1 MNLIYDKEGKGRGR
15 NVFVVKLLRDQI
27 CASLGSSWVVKHQ
40 LTCTWCEIWIGQGFD
55 SSPSANQVKS
65 LSWQHKQQFQEGKG
79 KPFICTGRASS
90 HSRGTE
96 EVIQVRKCPG
106 WRCEKRTPGVCPGH
120 KPDDSPGSLQLFPS
134 WIQQPWQICTH
145 NQGPQ
150 IPKEQYTLQLWIPKH
165 WVVLIN
171 QPTQCLWQQ
180 SIFKIF

>member
-27 CASLGSSWVVKHQ
+27 RASFGSSWVVKHQ

-55 SSPSANQVKS
+55 SSPSAKQGKS
-65 LSWQHKQQFQEGKG
+65 LSWQHKQQFQEGRG
-79 KPFICTGRASS
+79 KPFIWTGCASS

-106 WRCEKRTPGVCPGH
+106 VEMWEKVCPGH
-120 KPDDSPGSLQLFPS
+120 MPDGSPGSSQLFPS
-134 WIQQPWQICTH
+134 SIQQPLKICTH
-145 NQGPQ
+145 KQGPQ
-150 IPKEQYTLQLWIPKH
+150 IPKEQYTFQLWIPKH
-165 WVVLIN
+165 WATLIKW
-171 QPTQCLWQQ
+171 PTQCLRQE